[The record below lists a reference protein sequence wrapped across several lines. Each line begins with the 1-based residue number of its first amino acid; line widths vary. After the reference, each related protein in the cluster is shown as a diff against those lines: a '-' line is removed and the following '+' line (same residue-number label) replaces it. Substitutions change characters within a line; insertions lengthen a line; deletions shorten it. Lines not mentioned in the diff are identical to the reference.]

1 MALGLPA
8 QVTSPNPGIA
18 SSTHNSSSLP
28 AGAFAWLIL
37 FIYMPSS
44 YPDIRPSQSEA
55 KPLHSK
61 INTFLENQKIF
72 FRRVDFLGAFLVLAA
87 SMFLIAALQEGNLEY
102 EWSSA
107 LIISFIVVSGLLWLA
122 FLAWE
127 WLVSRHDWKIQP
139 MLPWR
144 LAQNRV
150 FVGVA
155 L

>member
-1 MALGLPA
+1 
-8 QVTSPNPGIA
+8 
-18 SSTHNSSSLP
+18 
-28 AGAFAWLIL
+28 
-37 FIYMPSS
+37 MPSS
-44 YPDIRPSQSEA
+44 YPDIRTSQSEA

-61 INTFLENQKIF
+61 VNAFLENQKIF

-107 LIISFIVVSGLLWLA
+107 LIISFIVVSGVLWLV

-144 LAQNRV
+144 LAQNRI